1 MPAALYALAGTLI
14 GILGTV
20 LVDAVRARREA
31 RRQNQEALRTVCS
44 DFMAQVARVRRY
56 SFALRDALREESQN
70 QETWLVIQTAFIEVR
85 AYYERLLLTADSLAT
100 QEAARHVVHFVYWM
114 SRAANRE
121 ITGFDDCENELHNWN
136 AKLYAE
142 VRRELGLRH
151 PGNVYKD
158 PPGGLDIPGN
168 WIGEPS
174 DP

>member
-20 LVDAVRARREA
+20 LADAMRARREA
-31 RRQNQEALRTVCS
+31 RRRNQEALRTVCS

-56 SFALRDALREESQN
+56 SMALREEPQN
-70 QETWLVIQTAFIEVR
+70 QETWLVIQSAFIEVR
-85 AYYERLLLTADSLAT
+85 AYYERLLITTDSFAT

-114 SRAANRE
+114 SRAAHNK
-121 ITGFDDCENELHNWN
+121 ITGFDDCENELRDWAAN
-136 AKLYAE
+136 LYAE

-151 PGNVYKD
+151 PDDVYKD
-158 PPGGLDIPGN
+158 PPGGLNVPGI
-168 WIGEPS
+168 WIGQPS